1 MAATTVTTR
10 AVKGSALTHT
20 EMDTNWNNLN
30 NVGVGVG
37 HITIWPMATAPD
49 STWLFCQGQS
59 ILVASYPDLFDVIGY
74 TYGGS
79 GANFFLP
86 DYRGVLLRGV
96 DGGAGRDPDRNTR
109 TNRGDG
115 VTGDNVGTRQGFA
128 MQPITGSFFVPG
140 GGSYSGAFS
149 DGGSTG
155 TGRDSASSGRTVNFN
170 SAAVTITSSE
180 TRPINVNVNFL
191 IKALL

>member
-30 NVGVGVG
+30 NVGIGVG
-37 HITIWPMATAPD
+37 HISIWPMEWNNMPD
-49 STWLFCQGQS
+49 ATWLPCIGGS
-59 ILVASYPDLFDVIGY
+59 YAVASYPDLFDVIGY

-79 GANFFLP
+79 GANFNVP
-86 DYRGVLLRGV
+86 DYAGVFLRGV
-96 DGGAGRDPDRNTR
+96 SYLTGRDPDAASR

-115 VTGDNVGTRQGFA
+115 STGNIVGSRQGFEVQA
-128 MQPITGSFFVPG
+128 HTHTVASYADQNTTQ
-140 GGSYSGAFS
+140 GGSQTRPDDATTINS
-149 DGGSTG
+149 GSTG
-155 TGRDSASSGRTVNFN
+155 G
-170 SAAVTITSSE
+170 SE
-180 TRPINVNVNFL
+180 TRPINVNVNFI